1 MSQCSPLSQLIA
13 RAPIFC
19 PYGAVWA
26 PHGANQFGCPEFF
39 GPPLDHISRTP
50 YCSKIVPVNRQTCS
64 PLSQYV
70 MDLGDSFTMETFH
83 HIPPLCNNQPFT
95 MFGIVDQN
103 GCAVIPDSGY
113 GYFKGLMPLDFQAIF
128 NYDNSVA
135 QVTVNVPQGASA
147 VNLFVTQ
154 PFYFDGEHYGVMAS
168 RYELRVT
175 PSTTPRVNAIFPSTH
190 DSPGGSIAIVAV
202 SGLSLSSVAALN
214 ASVGGCI
221 NCSTIAIHSNNS
233 MFLNGH
239 LSASELSSL
248 ALAKFP
254 NARIALSTV
263 LNSFMA
269 LPASK
274 RSLGFIFVVPP
285 TPSTVAESLN
295 ANVRALFVLS
305 GDFCGSNCAAVAS
318 VPISYKGGQSPNTKI
333 QNLHHQP

>member
-1 MSQCSPLSQLIA
+1 MTS
-13 RAPIFC
+13 
-19 PYGAVWA
+19 
-26 PHGANQFGCPEFF
+26 
-39 GPPLDHISRTP
+39 
-50 YCSKIVPVNRQTCS
+50 
-64 PLSQYV
+64 
-70 MDLGDSFTMETFH
+70 
-83 HIPPLCNNQPFT
+83 
-95 MFGIVDQN
+95 IVDQN
-103 GCAVIPDSGY
+103 GCAVIPDSDY
-113 GYFKGLMPLDFQAIF
+113 ANFKGLMPLDFQANF

-147 VNLFVTQ
+147 VTLFVTHS
-154 PFYFDGEHYGVMAS
+154 FFFDGMYYGAMAS

-202 SGLSLSSVAALN
+202 SGLSLSSAAALS
-214 ASVGGCI
+214 ASVGGCVA
-221 NCSTIAIHSNNS
+221 CSTIAIHSNNS
-233 MFLNGH
+233 MFLNGQ

-254 NARIALSTV
+254 YARNALSTV
-263 LNSFMA
+263 LSSFLA

-305 GDFCGSNCAAVAS
+305 GDFCGSNCAVVAS
-318 VPISYKGGQSPNTKI
+318 VPISYKGGRTPKI
-333 QNLHHQP
+333 LHHQPQILTLKPQTPYNPLMF